1 LGSRK
6 GTSTY
11 AQQSFAKEKAND
23 ITATGKAVG
32 FPANLKVYTGGKAP
46 GVDKWLV
53 YARAFDGSE
62 EDGTP
67 GTILRMQQ
75 VELNSSK
82 N

>member
-1 LGSRK
+1 MDK
-6 GTSTY
+6 K
-11 AQQSFAKEKAND
+11 FAKEKAND

-62 EDGTP
+62 ETMEHWNYLEDD
-67 GTILRMQQ
+67 IQ
-75 VELNSSK
+75 VAQFLKELD
-82 N
+82 